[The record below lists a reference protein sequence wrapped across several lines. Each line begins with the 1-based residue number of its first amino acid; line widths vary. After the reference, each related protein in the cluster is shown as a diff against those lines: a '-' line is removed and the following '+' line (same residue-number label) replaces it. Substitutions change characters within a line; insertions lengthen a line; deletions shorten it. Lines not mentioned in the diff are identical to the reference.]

1 MDPKL
6 WTPQSCTKVH
16 NIARYQPMAGCS
28 YLRSSFWKSLTKAMA
43 TLGMDSRSAA
53 GELKD
58 FGRFRKRV
66 LRYRVCMYTLYRQD
80 KSLVGGHY
88 IFSVHTR
95 ERAGRSSAEAAKDV

>member
-1 MDPKL
+1 MA
-6 WTPQSCTKVH
+6 VH
-16 NIARYQPMAGCS
+16 YRDTSRWPAAHI
-28 YLRSSFWKSLTKAMA
+28 LRSSFWKSLTKAMA

-66 LRYRVCMYTLYRQD
+66 FRYRVCMYRQD

>member
-1 MDPKL
+1 
-6 WTPQSCTKVH
+6 
-16 NIARYQPMAGCS
+16 
-28 YLRSSFWKSLTKAMA
+28 MA

-53 GELKD
+53 SELKD

-66 LRYRVCMYTLYRQD
+66 FRYRVYMYRQD